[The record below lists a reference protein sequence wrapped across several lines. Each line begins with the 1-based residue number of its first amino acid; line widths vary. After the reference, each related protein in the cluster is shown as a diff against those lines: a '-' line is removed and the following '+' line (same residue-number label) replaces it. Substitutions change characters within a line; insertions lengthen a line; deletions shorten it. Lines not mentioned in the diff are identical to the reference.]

1 MTGRLYVPVDRRV
14 LAVAFQPGGYAIS
27 VGFGMKYQPIR
38 KQLER
43 SHNKSETLRW
53 WFRRF
58 MKRKKVLFPD
68 DAGMLLSKIKT
79 MACGHWFREFNT
91 DAIYV
96 YYESGRWG
104 ANSDGVKIYSIMSIR
119 FEFKRKHRKD
129 KLAMMHRV
137 VQIEMEHKKQGNERW
152 EKWV

>member
-1 MTGRLYVPVDRRV
+1 
-14 LAVAFQPGGYAIS
+14 
-27 VGFGMKYQPIR
+27 MKYQPIR

-68 DAGMLLSKIKT
+68 EATSLRSKMKNIDY
-79 MACGHWFREFNT
+79 GNWYRNFNT

-96 YYESGRWG
+96 YYESGRYG
-104 ANSDGVKIYSIMSIR
+104 CNSDGVKIYSITSVR
-119 FEFKRKHRKD
+119 FEFKRKHLKD
-129 KLAMMHRV
+129 KLSMMHRV
-137 VQIEMEHKKQGNERW
+137 VQIEMEHKKYGNERW
-152 EKWV
+152 EQWV